1 MKVKFFATYREITRR
16 KDEDIPAPD
25 DVWELLNS
33 LCERYRG
40 FQAELISADGAD
52 INDDAIILVNGRNI
66 EHLSG
71 KNTKLTEADAV
82 SLFPMV
88 AGG

>member
-33 LCERYRG
+33 LGDRYKG
-40 FQAELISADGAD
+40 FQAVLISPDGAD
-52 INDDAIILVNGRNI
+52 INKDAIVLVNGRNI
-66 EHLSG
+66 EHLDG
-71 KNTKLTEADAV
+71 KNTRLTEADTV

>member
-1 MKVKFFATYREITRR
+1 MKVKFFATYREITRC

-25 DVWELLNS
+25 DVWELLLDLSN
-33 LCERYRG
+33 RYRG
-40 FQAELISADGAD
+40 FRAELISADGAD
-52 INDDAIILVNGRNI
+52 IHEETIILVNGRNI
-66 EHLSG
+66 QYLNG
-71 KNTKLTEADAV
+71 KNTLLTEADAV